1 VFKSERFIV
10 IRVDNLVLVNV
21 YMPCQSSDN
30 NYEDVY
36 AETLANIINVTLD
49 LHNCSFIIAGD
60 FNCNMN
66 VSHSMFSII
75 DEFMLSLGLV
85 NVMEV
90 HSAHFLSVDH
100 WCLLIY

>member
-1 VFKSERFIV
+1 MCVAILVDKVLATRVHFVFKSEQFIV
-10 IRVDNLVLVNV
+10 IRVGNLLLVNV
-21 YMPCQSSDN
+21 YMPCQSSD

-66 VSHSMFSII
+66 VKSF
-75 DEFMLSLGLV
+75 LV
-85 NVMEV
+85 K
-90 HSAHFLSVDH
+90 HH
-100 WCLLIY
+100 